1 MAQINGE
8 ILIHRKVEEVFDFVS
23 DECNEPLYNVEM
35 ISAEKTTDGPA
46 GVGSRFHAVMRS
58 GKREFPVDIEVTV
71 FERPKRLGSHSVAG
85 GMVMDGELTFEPR
98 GDSTLMT
105 WGWDVRPSGM
115 LKLLRPLVIWMGD
128 RQEKRIWGE
137 LKRYLESAG
146 AIPATEGADA

>member
-1 MAQINGE
+1 MAQITGE
-8 ILIHRKVEEVFDFVS
+8 ILIHRKAEEVFDFVS

-58 GKREFPVDIEVTV
+58 GKREFPVDIEFTT
-71 FERPKRLGSHSVAG
+71 FERPARLGSHSVAG
-85 GMVMDGELTFEPR
+85 GMAMDGELTFEPR

-105 WGWDVRPSGM
+105 WAWDIRPSGM
-115 LKLLRPLVIWMGD
+115 LKMLRPLIVWMGD

-137 LKRYLESAG
+137 LKRYLEAAASRPVAEG
-146 AIPATEGADA
+146 PAA